1 MTIEPIRVVIAD
13 DHAIVRDGLKALLD
27 SVEGIEVVG
36 EAGTGEETI
45 AAVAMTEPDIVL
57 MDIEMPG
64 LGGIE
69 ATRRLK
75 TGGARSAIVVLT
87 MYGEDELVF
96 AALKA
101 GARGY
106 PLKGAE
112 QADLVRTITAVA
124 RGNAVL
130 GSDVA
135 ERVLGSLNQAPASP
149 FPQLTERESEVL
161 ELLADGLPNQRI
173 ASRLG
178 LSVKTVANHVSNIL
192 TKLSATDRTAV
203 ILQARKAGP
212 GNS

>member
-1 MTIEPIRVVIAD
+1 MTAESIRVVIAD

-27 SVEGIEVVG
+27 SVVGIEVVG
-36 EAGTGEETI
+36 EAGSGDETI
-45 AAVAMTEPDIVL
+45 ATVCTVEPDIVL

-69 ATRRLK
+69 ATRRIK
-75 TGGARSAIVVLT
+75 ASGVRSAVVVLT

-96 AALKA
+96 AALRA

-106 PLKGAE
+106 LLKGAD
-112 QADLVRTITAVA
+112 QADLVQTITAVA
-124 RGNAVL
+124 RGSAVL

-135 ERVLGSLNQAPASP
+135 ERVLGTLTHAPAVP
-149 FPQLTERESEVL
+149 FPQLTERENEVL

-192 TKLSATDRTAV
+192 TKLSATDRTTL
-203 ILQARKAGP
+203 ILQARKAGL
-212 GNS
+212 GKS